1 MSGKH
6 HKPSRTRSVATRWL
20 PGLTAAAV
28 SATGL
33 STAVVTG
40 TTTTFAAP
48 AVALAAAITPANST
62 AQIFAG
68 SVYYG
73 KDYAQSNSPQQVV
86 PFFLGPQG
94 IVDAVDQNSAD
105 PNLVVVSSGWGA
117 GQTGLALAQ
126 MEANHDPALNNVK
139 LVILDN
145 NSNRAGGGFWTTY
158 WMFAPLLGTSAAPE
172 PSDLSIP
179 VVDTAYE
186 YNINSDAP
194 TYPINLVA
202 DANSLAAYGYGYG
215 AQSSA
220 PMPPDLLD
228 TLPAAGEQHYHYVVD
243 SNGDVVGKYEVPGN
257 VTYVTFT
264 TDRLPLVRPLLLV
277 PGGNI
282 VADAVEPALTRI
294 VDAGYQDNQPIP
306 VDPTQTRPVGLLPPT
321 SDMTATLGALPGDVQ
336 AGVTKAAATAQ
347 EDLSSPTTLVTGP
360 LDEAGST
367 AKIVT
372 GNLPTSSLSTVG
384 LPGLSGVSPL
394 TSGNKSVPNRVASV
408 KTTSGANPVQKVA
421 GSLNSSVSGV
431 TKGVQN
437 AVKKVVSGDKP

>member
-6 HKPSRTRSVATRWL
+6 RKLSRTRSAAPRWV

-28 SATGL
+28 SVTGL

-68 SVYYG
+68 SIYYG
-73 KDYAQSNSPQQVV
+73 TDYAQSNPPQQVV

-94 IVDAVDQNSAD
+94 IVDAVDQNSGD
-105 PNLVVVSSGWGA
+105 PNVVVVSSGWGA
-117 GQTGLALAQ
+117 GQTTIALAQ
-126 MEANHDPALNNVK
+126 MEANHDPALQNVK
-139 LVILDN
+139 LIILDN
-145 NSNRAGGGFWTTY
+145 NTNRAGGGFWTTY
-158 WMFAPLLGTSAAPE
+158 WMFAPLLGTSATPD
-172 PSDLSIP
+172 PLNVSVP

-220 PMPPDLLD
+220 PMPPEAL
-228 TLPAAGEQHYHYVVD
+228 AAQPSDPVHYHYVVAPD
-243 SNGDVVGKYEVPGN
+243 GTYTKYEVPGN

-282 VADAVEPALTRI
+282 VADAVEPALTDI

-306 VDPTQTRPVGLLPPT
+306 TDPTKTRPVGLLPPT
-321 SDMTATLGALPGDVQ
+321 GDMTTTLGALPGDVQ
-336 AGVTKAAATAQ
+336 AGVTTAAGTAQ

-360 LDEAGST
+360 LNEAGST

-384 LPGLSGVSPL
+384 LPGLSGVSTL
-394 TSGNKSVPNRVASV
+394 TSGNKSVPNPVTSL
-408 KTTSGANPVQKVA
+408 KTTGGANPVQKVA
-421 GSLNSSVSGV
+421 GSVNSTVSGV
-431 TKGVQN
+431 TKGVQD
-437 AVKKVVSGDKP
+437 AVKKVVSGDKA

>member
-1 MSGKH
+1 MSGRH
-6 HKPSRTRSVATRWL
+6 RKPSRTRSTTTRWV

-28 SATGL
+28 SVTGL

-68 SVYYG
+68 STYYG
-73 KDYAQSNSPQQVV
+73 TDYSKENPPQQVV

-94 IVDAVDQNSAD
+94 IVDAIDQSQGDDNV
-105 PNLVVVSSGWGA
+105 VVVSSGWGA

-126 MEANHDPALNNVK
+126 MEANNDPALNNVK

-145 NSNRAGGGFWTTY
+145 NTNRAGGGFWTTY
-158 WMFAPLLGTSAAPE
+158 WMFAPLLATSAAPE

-179 VVDTAYE
+179 VIDTAYE
-186 YNINSDAP
+186 YNINSNAP
-194 TYPINLVA
+194 TYPINLFA
-202 DANSLAAYGYGYG
+202 DANSLVAYAYGYG

-220 PMPPDLLD
+220 ELPDDPTNLK
-228 TLPAAGEQHYHYVVD
+228 PGYHYVVNPD
-243 SNGDVVGKYEVPGN
+243 GTYTETPLSDTN

-277 PGGNI
+277 PGGNV
-282 VADAVEPALTRI
+282 VADAVEPALTDI
-294 VDAGYQDNQPIP
+294 VNAGYQDNQPIP
-306 VDPTQTRPVGLLPPT
+306 TDPTKTRPVGLLPPAT
-321 SDMTATLGALPGDVQ
+321 DMAATLGALPGDVRT
-336 AGVTKAAATAQ
+336 GLTTAVGTAKK
-347 EDLSSPTTLVTGP
+347 DLSSPTMLVTGP

-372 GNLPTSSLSTVG
+372 GNLPASSLSTASV
-384 LPGLSGVSPL
+384 PGLSGLRSL
-394 TSGNKSVPNRVASV
+394 TSGNKSVPKPLKSP
-408 KTTSGANPVQKVA
+408 KSTGGSNPVQKVA
-421 GSLNSSVSGV
+421 SSLNSTVSGV